1 MALTPN
7 DYATKTEFKAELID
21 TTWGVGY
28 DAFIDLL
35 LPAASRLIDRFLGR
49 APGDFKV
56 TADETRYFTGSGVS
70 ELWIDEIAV
79 APTSVAMDLVGDQ
92 VTYTLLDAA
101 NYQEWPRNAAQK
113 GIPFYRLDIPVLTNP
128 TYYTWYS
135 TPDSIK
141 VIGKWG
147 YSVAIPNLIKRAT
160 LIQTVRWFK
169 RAQQAYQ
176 DVGAITSLGQLTYV
190 QKLDPDMENIINL
203 DFGRLAI

>member
-1 MALTPN
+1 MALIPN
-7 DYATKTEFKAELID
+7 DYATLEEFKSELAD
-21 TTWGVGY
+21 TNWGGDY
-28 DAFIDLL
+28 DTFVKLL
-35 LPAASRLIDRFLGR
+35 LPAASRLIDGLLGR
-49 APGDFKV
+49 APGDFEV
-56 TADETRYFTGSGVS
+56 TVDETRYFTGDGSS
-70 ELWIDEIAV
+70 ELWIAEIAAV
-79 APTSVAMDLVGDQ
+79 TSVAMDLVGDQ
-92 VTYTLLDAA
+92 VTYTPLDAA
-101 NYQEWPRNAAQK
+101 NFQAWPRDAAQK

-147 YSVAIPNLIKRAT
+147 YSMTTPALIKRAM

-190 QKLDPDMENIINL
+190 QKLDPDVENIINL